1 MAKNDINKFSWAQ
14 MTSNTG
20 GKTSASGTSGV
31 LCVGVGL
38 LGFLAGVV
46 DHFAFKN
53 DDIMTQ
59 SILLITLGAGL
70 LGYRKSKDGNVEQ
83 TQETAAPEGEEPKQ

>member
-1 MAKNDINKFSWAQ
+1 MAKSDIDKFSWAQ
-14 MTSNTG
+14 LTSNTG
-20 GKTSASGTSGV
+20 GKTSASGTAGI

-59 SILLITLGAGL
+59 AILLITLGAGL
-70 LGYRKSKDGNVEQ
+70 LGYRKSKDGSVEQ
-83 TQETAAPEGEEPKQ
+83 TQESLPAEEPKQ